1 MCQDGLKILRKISFI
16 GTFFKNTEIRNTHK
30 ENTYSKLQQRTFT
43 SLSSILTEG
52 MQYIRHCFPF
62 TKRNK
67 LTVPEG
73 GSFTFRLI
81 KE

>member
-1 MCQDGLKILRKISFI
+1 MSLVPFLKLLKLGILISKICVLNCYK
-16 GTFFKNTEIRNTHK
+16 GFFV
-30 ENTYSKLQQRTFT
+30 

-52 MQYIRHCFPF
+52 MQYIREYFSF

-67 LTVPEG
+67 LTVPEE
-73 GSFTFRLI
+73 GSSTFWLI